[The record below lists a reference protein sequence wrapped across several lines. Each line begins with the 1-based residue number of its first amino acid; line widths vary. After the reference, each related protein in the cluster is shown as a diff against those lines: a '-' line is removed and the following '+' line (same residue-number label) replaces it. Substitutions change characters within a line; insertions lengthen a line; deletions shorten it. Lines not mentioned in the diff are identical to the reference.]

1 MNRKQLNQTGMA
13 NTVSAYMAKN
23 NSLWSSNVAV
33 GKTVTDLNAA
43 IATASGKAQA
53 QEPAP
58 VPQTAPQK

>member
-1 MNRKQLNQTGMA
+1 MA

-58 VPQTAPQK
+58 APQTAPQK